1 MKNNCLS
8 YILLKSRESNLII
21 LLFIVLS
28 ITGCSSDDDKL
39 ISLDPVS
46 YTTLIYLA
54 ADNSLDND
62 VDYTISKI
70 KEGAKKSAGT
80 AVVYLDRKDASPQL
94 FKVNRDGTETVLK
107 SYEEENSADVETLVR
122 VIQETKQLI
131 PSERF
136 GLVIWSHSMGW
147 YPATYIE
154 EQTDE
159 SIRLKYVA
167 IDENPNIEDSSISYM
182 EVDAI
187 AKALPDGATEYIWF
201 DVCLMGTIEGLYEF
215 RNKSRYLV
223 ASPTEVLFA
232 AAYDASGAP
241 YDKILPLM
249 FGGEKEL
256 TEACTIFYRHYN
268 EMKYEIL
275 RSATI
280 TLVDTK
286 ELDGLYAETKR
297 ILSGKLPEIRNI
309 STDSIQTYHTK
320 YIPQIFFDFANF
332 IKENSTTQEYSSF
345 EEQLSRTVLYKAA
358 TASFMVGT
366 DNKFIINPSK
376 YSGLSVYIPLQKWEG
391 TNDYRYY
398 FSRLEW
404 SKVYAQ

>member
-1 MKNNCLS
+1 M
-8 YILLKSRESNLII
+8 
-21 LLFIVLS
+21 
-28 ITGCSSDDDKL
+28 
-39 ISLDPVS
+39 
-46 YTTLIYLA
+46 
-54 ADNSLDND
+54 
-62 VDYTISKI
+62 DYTISKI

-201 DVCLMGTIEGLYEF
+201 DVCLMGTMKACMNF
-215 RNKSRYLV
+215 VTSRDTLWLHRLKFYLQ
-223 ASPTEVLFA
+223 
-232 AAYDASGAP
+232 
-241 YDKILPLM
+241 PLM
-249 FGGEKEL
+249 MPRVL
-256 TEACTIFYRHYN
+256 P
-268 EMKYEIL
+268 M
-275 RSATI
+275 
-280 TLVDTK
+280 TK
-286 ELDGLYAETKR
+286 FC
-297 ILSGKLPEIRNI
+297 
-309 STDSIQTYHTK
+309 H
-320 YIPQIFFDFANF
+320 
-332 IKENSTTQEYSSF
+332 
-345 EEQLSRTVLYKAA
+345 
-358 TASFMVGT
+358 
-366 DNKFIINPSK
+366 
-376 YSGLSVYIPLQKWEG
+376 
-391 TNDYRYY
+391 
-398 FSRLEW
+398 
-404 SKVYAQ
+404 